1 MLGREVY
8 RVELSGLRLQLLDL
22 VLVVGDLL
30 LDALEVPLA
39 DSAQTFSAAHAGRGS
54 RLRCASV
61 VPVGALRSTDSLLGC

>member
-1 MLGREVY
+1 MSHGCTSGFVTFSMLGREVY

-39 DSAQTFSAAHAGRGS
+39 DSA
-54 RLRCASV
+54 
-61 VPVGALRSTDSLLGC
+61 